1 MHQAQLRCSSSGF
14 GAKKKKRQQRESNLG
29 LGAESQAP
37 HHCAAPLF
45 VLVGRRRHRRRGGAG
60 GIVPPSALLATRRA
74 YVDQRLSPRHQTR
87 VRADGRSHLRS
98 ICHATPRLGSS
109 CLASMANT
117 HAAGRPAPPPRVP
130 PLPGSPGREERAA
143 LDSSPTPTAGDGG
156 AGRAAATGRGRRKR
170 GGFPAFPAAWRN
182 TSRTR
187 AHTDPE
193 SRTEFLAHHVLV

>member
-1 MHQAQLRCSSSGF
+1 MELRV
-14 GAKKKKRQQRESNLG
+14 KRPTTALRPCL
-29 LGAESQAP
+29 
-37 HHCAAPLF
+37 CWWVAAAT
-45 VLVGRRRHRRRGGAG
+45 GGGAG
-60 GIVPPSALLATRRA
+60 PGASCRPRRSWPPDVRTWTNVSLLVTRREYEQTEGA
-74 YVDQRLSPRHQTR
+74 ISESPIDMPR
-87 VRADGRSHLRS
+87 
-98 ICHATPRLGSS
+98 HATPRLGSS

-170 GGFPAFPAAWRN
+170 WGFPAFPAAWRN